1 MNYVFNIIN
10 IVFIFVGAGVVC
22 FNQRVA
28 GLSCVGQYILE
39 VYLRIYI
46 YILFI
51 YEIYI
56 IPINRTH
63 ALHHILSIHS
73 STICRYINKYSRSFG
88 ALMNNGQTQNI
99 NTPHV

>member
-1 MNYVFNIIN
+1 MNYVFNNIN

-46 YILFI
+46 YI
-51 YEIYI
+51 IYI
-56 IPINRTH
+56 
-63 ALHHILSIHS
+63 
-73 STICRYINKYSRSFG
+73 
-88 ALMNNGQTQNI
+88 
-99 NTPHV
+99 

>member
-39 VYLRIYI
+39 VYLRIH
-46 YILFI
+46 
-51 YEIYI
+51 IYI
-56 IPINRTH
+56 I
-63 ALHHILSIHS
+63 
-73 STICRYINKYSRSFG
+73 YI
-88 ALMNNGQTQNI
+88 
-99 NTPHV
+99 

>member
-39 VYLRIYI
+39 VYLRIYYLYMKYTI
-46 YILFI
+46 YLST
-51 YEIYI
+51 EHMLYI
-56 IPINRTH
+56 I
-63 ALHHILSIHS
+63 
-73 STICRYINKYSRSFG
+73 Y
-88 ALMNNGQTQNI
+88 
-99 NTPHV
+99 

>member
-39 VYLRIYI
+39 VNKIRFIFLFMKYMLYL
-46 YILFI
+46 
-51 YEIYI
+51 
-56 IPINRTH
+56 
-63 ALHHILSIHS
+63 
-73 STICRYINKYSRSFG
+73 STKHMLYSRY
-88 ALMNNGQTQNI
+88 
-99 NTPHV
+99 

>member
-46 YILFI
+46 YYLI
-51 YEIYI
+51 YMKYTLYLSTEHMLYI
-56 IPINRTH
+56 I
-63 ALHHILSIHS
+63 
-73 STICRYINKYSRSFG
+73 Y
-88 ALMNNGQTQNI
+88 
-99 NTPHV
+99 

>member
-39 VYLRIYI
+39 VYLHIYI
-46 YILFI
+46 YYLYMKYTLYLSTEHMF
-51 YEIYI
+51 YI
-56 IPINRTH
+56 I
-63 ALHHILSIHS
+63 
-73 STICRYINKYSRSFG
+73 Y
-88 ALMNNGQTQNI
+88 
-99 NTPHV
+99 